1 MYAHTRLAAPDI
13 FQSFRF

>member
-1 MYAHTRLAAPDI
+1 MYAHTRQAAPDI